1 VYDKL
6 NKIEKIVFDLLAVML
21 VVFYSYS
28 AVLKPAATQFHRGIY
43 VIITYVLIFLT
54 YKSKTKIFR
63 IVDYLLIVL
72 SIFSIGYWIV
82 NFEAINYRTGAET
95 PFDMFV
101 AVIGVL
107 IGIELARRVVGTVF
121 VVMGSLLLLYGVF
134 GAHMPD
140 LIAHA
145 GDSFQGLCTSI
156 FYKSDGVF
164 GIMANVLATYVILFV
179 LFGAFLESSGAQR
192 FFIDFPLAAVGH
204 RVGGPAKVSVIA
216 SGLFG
221 SISGSAIANTV
232 STGAFTIPMMKKAGF
247 RPHIAG
253 GVEPAASISG
263 MFMPPIMGAG
273 GFIMAELTGVPYSKI
288 MLVAIFPAL
297 MYVFSVFVMVHY
309 EAKKHNIVGERS
321 EHSAMTIFKQQ
332 WLYVAPLAVITAL
345 MLAGF
350 SPGYAAII
358 GMATCVAVSH
368 KTRDTKIDPAIVWIM
383 ALILI
388 ANWFLAPLAD
398 SMVNAETAQKLRS
411 FLTGNGILI
420 VGLILSAGIAWMRH
434 RRGAHV
440 KTELV
445 KFVEASRK
453 GAESSLKIGA
463 TVGVIG
469 IIIGVLTY
477 SGLMLT
483 FADIIIELA
492 AGRLWLTILLIAF
505 ASLILG
511 MGVPVTAAY
520 LITAVVAVPALIH
533 LGVNEIAAHMIV
545 YWLSQDSNIT
555 PPVCIAAF
563 AGATIAKANMW
574 RTAFASFKFAK
585 FLYLGPFLFGY
596 VPGFSLDGTA
606 WDIIKAFVLIL
617 MATYAYSWFL
627 SGIWFK
633 PLKGLFTGP
642 STR

>member
-1 VYDKL
+1 MYDKL
-6 NKIEKIVFDLLAVML
+6 NKAEKIIFDTLSVFL
-21 VVFYSYS
+21 VLFYSYS
-28 AVLKPAATQFHRGIY
+28 AVLQPASTQYHRGIY
-43 VIITYVLIFLT
+43 VIITYVLAFML
-54 YKSKTKIFR
+54 YKSKHKLMR
-63 IVDYLLIVL
+63 IVDYLLILL
-72 SIFSIGYWIV
+72 SIFSIGYWII

-95 PFDMFV
+95 PFDMTV
-101 AVIGVL
+101 AVVGVL

-121 VVMGSLLLLYGVF
+121 VVLGMLLLLYGVY
-134 GAHMPD
+134 GDYMPD

-145 GDSFQGLCTSI
+145 GDTFPALCTSI

-179 LFGAFLESSGAQR
+179 LFGAFLEKSGAQR
-192 FFIDFPLAAVGH
+192 FFIDYPLAAVGH
-204 RVGGPAKVSVIA
+204 RIGGPAKVSVIA

-253 GVEPAASISG
+253 GIEPAASISG

-273 GFIMAELTGVPYSKI
+273 GFIMAELTGVAYSKI
-288 MLVAIFPAL
+288 MLVAIFPAV
-297 MYVFSVFVMVHY
+297 MYVFSVFIMVHY
-309 EAKKHNIVGERS
+309 EAKKYNIKGEKS
-321 EHSAMTIFKQQ
+321 EHSAMEILKTQ
-332 WLYVAPLAVITAL
+332 WYYTMPLVVITIL
-345 MLAGF
+345 MLYGF
-350 SPGYAAII
+350 SPGYSAILGI
-358 GMATCVAVSH
+358 VTCIVISWFR
-368 KTRDTKIDPAIVWIM
+368 KDTRITPK
-383 ALILI
+383 
-388 ANWFLAPLAD
+388 
-398 SMVNAETAQKLRS
+398 R
-411 FLTGNGILI
+411 
-420 VGLILSAGIAWMRH
+420 
-434 RRGAHV
+434 
-440 KTELV
+440 
-445 KFVEASRK
+445 FVEASRA
-453 GAESSLKIGA
+453 GTENSLKIGA

-477 SGLMLT
+477 SGLVLT
-483 FADIIIELA
+483 FADIVIELA
-492 AGRLWLTILLIAF
+492 SGAVFGGIDFRLVATIFLIAL
-505 ASLILG
+505 ASLVLG

-596 VPGFSLDGTA
+596 VPGFSLNGTA
-606 WDIIKAFVLIL
+606 WDIIKAFVLISL
-617 MATYAYSWFL
+617 GTYAYSWIL
-627 SGIWFK
+627 SGIWMKYFK
-633 PLKGLFTGP
+633 KGSKLSP
-642 STR
+642 AS